1 MKVYG
6 PAQLHAAQ
14 SISAP
19 HTTRSTRSTTSIGN
33 VNTQDEVNISD
44 AAQQVDQTQAS
55 QAASSSSGIRS
66 DRVSSIR
73 SQIASGTY
81 ETPDKLDAAVSR
93 LLDAIG

>member
-1 MKVYG
+1 MRVNG

-19 HTTRSTRSTTSIGN
+19 HTTRGARSTSSLGS
-33 VNTQDEVNISD
+33 VNSQDEVNISD
-44 AAQQVDQTQAS
+44 AAQQIDQTQS
-55 QAASSSSGIRS
+55 ASSTSASGGIRQ
-66 DRVSSIR
+66 DRVASLR
-73 SQIASGTY
+73 AQIASGTY